1 MESLEPIIFL
11 PTFATSNNKT
21 LNNKHQTIK
30 KITIMKKF
38 NKTFAAAAIFAAT
51 LFSAQ
56 SANAQTILDDN
67 DDFNLTSAAMCDTE
81 TITNED
87 AFGTILIDFLQ
98 GGQYTREAER
108 IIKRMRIVK
117 DRVTVDEVL
126 TVMGKSDT
134 DTVCV
139 NAIKM
144 VLNRYQ

>member
-1 MESLEPIIFL
+1 
-11 PTFATSNNKT
+11 
-21 LNNKHQTIK
+21 
-30 KITIMKKF
+30 MKKF
-38 NKTFAAAAIFAAT
+38 NKTFAAAAIFAAS